1 MNYSD
6 FLNQIFNTG
15 YSSVQKQEEN
25 IVPLKSTNNNISA
38 EKSSNSV
45 AYANNGKILS
55 DALRVIKNFEIQNS
69 ASSFCDDYA
78 ELKLWVPI
86 WSPNIEKNLLYALNQ
101 GTVYKIYNNKIY
113 IWYKDMHGFEGSG
126 FYKLKRFSFSDYG
139 TFNVIYILDA
149 YDKLPE

>member
-25 IVPLKSTNNNISA
+25 IVPPKSTFNNISA
-38 EKSSNSV
+38 KTNSV
-45 AYANNGKILS
+45 NTSNGKILS

-113 IWYKDMHGFEGSG
+113 IWYKDMQGFEGSG